1 MIDTYGRKIHYAR
14 ISITDLC
21 NLRCRYCM
29 PEEGVTKKDCGE
41 ILRIEDFVEISKAL
55 LELGIDKLRI
65 SGGEPLVRH
74 GALTLMQEI
83 GKIKGLKD
91 FAITTNGL
99 LLPMYANEL
108 RDAGVRRIN
117 ISLDTLDEQK
127 YRAITRGGDLSRAL
141 AGIDAARSAGFDR
154 IKINVVLMKGFNDD
168 EISRFVELTRD
179 NPIDVRFIELMPFE
193 GQQEFAYGKYISAEA
208 VPELCS
214 ELQEEP
220 RDDPSSPARYYR
232 LPGAKGRVGLI
243 EPMSHK
249 FCHACNRIRITA
261 DGHILSCLHSRSE
274 IDLKPALGDRE
285 AIKNL
290 ILQAVSIK
298 PMTHRLSEGELMV
311 RDMGHIGG

>member
-1 MIDTYGRKIHYAR
+1 MIDTYGRRIHYAR

-55 LELGIDKLRI
+55 LELGIDKIRI

-74 GALTLMQEI
+74 GMLTMMQEI
-83 GKIKGLKD
+83 GKISGLKD
-91 FAITTNGL
+91 FAVTTNGL
-99 LLPMYANEL
+99 LLPRYAKEL
-108 RDAGVRRIN
+108 RNAGVRRVN
-117 ISLDTLDEQK
+117 ISLDTLDAER
-127 YRAITRGGDLSRAL
+127 YRTITRGGDLKRAL
-141 AGIDAARSAGFDR
+141 AGIDAARSVGFER

-168 EISRFVELTRD
+168 EISRFVEFTRD

-193 GQQEFAYGKYISAEA
+193 GQQEFAYGKYMSADA

-214 ELQEEP
+214 ELREEQ
-220 RDDPSSPARYYR
+220 RDDPSSPARYYC
-232 LPGAKGRVGLI
+232 LPGGKGRVGLI
-243 EPMSHK
+243 EPMSHT
-249 FCHACNRIRITA
+249 FCHKCNRIRITA

-285 AIKNL
+285 AMKTL
-290 ILQAVSIK
+290 IMQAVSNK
-298 PMTHRLSEGELMV
+298 PMTHRLSQGELME
-311 RDMGHIGG
+311 RDMGQIGG

>member
-1 MIDTYGRKIHYAR
+1 MIDTYGRRIHYAR

-55 LELGIDKLRI
+55 LELGIDKIRI

-74 GALTLMQEI
+74 GMLTMMQEI
-83 GKIKGLKD
+83 GKISGLKD
-91 FAITTNGL
+91 FAVTTNGL
-99 LLPMYANEL
+99 LLPRYAKEL
-108 RDAGVRRIN
+108 RNAGVHRVN
-117 ISLDTLDEQK
+117 ISLDTLDAER
-127 YRAITRGGDLSRAL
+127 YRTITRGGDLKRAL
-141 AGIDAARSAGFDR
+141 AGIDAARSVGFER

-168 EISRFVELTRD
+168 EISRFVEFTRD

-193 GQQEFAYGKYISAEA
+193 GQQEFAYGKYMSADA

-214 ELQEEP
+214 ELREEQ

-232 LPGAKGRVGLI
+232 LPGGKGRVGLI
-243 EPMSHK
+243 EPMSHT
-249 FCHACNRIRITA
+249 FCHKCNRIRITA

-285 AIKNL
+285 AMKTL
-290 ILQAVSIK
+290 IMQAVSDK
-298 PMTHRLSEGELMV
+298 PMTHRLSQGELME
-311 RDMGHIGG
+311 RDMGQIGG